1 VAKTDAYKN
10 GAGSGAGLAVDELE
24 DEFLRPA
31 AAPRQRPQ
39 RPGSRSGGL
48 RPEDRRSEDRRE
60 DDGAKDEEVFLRSRK
75 RVPVRKGILPP
86 FLIKNRIGRMVL
98 AASVLVVLAIFVL
111 AVIAVKGFLEH
122 DPRFRIDSASSVQ
135 IVGNSQL
142 TRPDLLKVFGSDI
155 GRNLFF
161 VPLAERRKDL
171 EQVPWVAHATV
182 MRLLPDQ
189 LRVAIVERTPIA
201 FARIGNQIKLVD
213 GDGVILDMQ
222 PAALAAKHYSFPV
235 VTGIDPQDPLSVRG
249 PRMRIY
255 QKFMNEIDASGE
267 KISQQMSEIDLSDPE
282 DVQGLVSSGNSDILL
297 HFGQE
302 NFLNRWREYQEHLA
316 EWKQQYP
323 KLVSV
328 DLRYDRQVVLN
339 MAKGASASE
348 SADAG
353 QNANPN
359 VTPAAPAA
367 PPKQAVR
374 ARKAIHPHRKR
385 A

>member
-1 VAKTDAYKN
+1 MAKTDAYKN
-10 GAGSGAGLAVDELE
+10 GAGTGAGLAVDDVD

-31 AAPRQRPQ
+31 AAPRTRPQ
-39 RPGSRSGGL
+39 RSVPRQLDG
-48 RPEDRRSEDRRE
+48 EVSE
-60 DDGAKDEEVFLRSRK
+60 EEVFLRSRK

-86 FLIKNRIGRMVL
+86 FLIRNRIGRIVL
-98 AASVLVVLAIFVL
+98 AMLVVLGIAILVL
-111 AVIAVKGFLEH
+111 AVIAVKNFLDH

-142 TRPDLLKVFGSDI
+142 TRPDLLTVFGSDI

-161 VPLAERRKDL
+161 VPLAERRKEL

-182 MRLLPDQ
+182 MRLLPNQ

-201 FARIGNQIKLVD
+201 FARIGNQVKLVD
-213 GDGVILDMQ
+213 MDGVILDMP
-222 PAALAAKHYSFPV
+222 PAAQAAKHYSFPV
-235 VTGIDPQDPLSVRG
+235 VTGINPQDPLSVRG

-255 QKFMNEIDASGE
+255 QKFMNEIDSSGE
-267 KISQQMSEIDLSDPE
+267 KISQQMSEIDLSDAE

-297 HFGQE
+297 HFGQD

-323 KLVSV
+323 HLASV

-339 MAKGASASE
+339 MTNGKSTD
-348 SADAG
+348 AD
-353 QNANPN
+353 QNASPS

-367 PPKQAVR
+367 LPKQAAK
-374 ARKAIHPHRKR
+374 ARTAAHPHRKK